1 MRNMWLVARREFIF
15 RGKSGAYLISTVM
28 MVIALLASSLLPAIL
43 EKQTKT
49 EPLNVLL
56 LDKTQMVAEPLK
68 AAIGA
73 LPAGPGSRPVNLSAV
88 TGDEESLMEQ
98 TRKEGKSLL
107 IVEGSFPAGLKARF
121 LGANPGALSGSGVV
135 LGPLESIVRAAR
147 IKQSGLD
154 PKIAQEILKPMQ
166 TETAQLAAKGGT
178 RDQNQFLGA
187 YLLAMGI
194 VMCLYMVILING
206 QFIFMGVLEEKV
218 SRVMEVM
225 ASNVTSGAM
234 LAGKVLGL
242 GALGIIQFA
251 AMIAAWFAGS
261 LVAKN
266 LNSVTSSALSIGN
279 IVLALTYMV
288 LGYLLSATLFAA
300 AASMISRM
308 EDQQTVL
315 TPLVLLIALPM
326 MMLPMLMNNPNS
338 TFAVV
343 VSLIPFF
350 SQSMMV
356 FRVLM
361 TDVPLWQILLSLV
374 LMLASSIGATWAGG
388 RIYRAAMLSYGSRP
402 SLKQVWGYLKA
413 G

>member
-1 MRNMWLVARREFIF
+1 MWLVARREFIF